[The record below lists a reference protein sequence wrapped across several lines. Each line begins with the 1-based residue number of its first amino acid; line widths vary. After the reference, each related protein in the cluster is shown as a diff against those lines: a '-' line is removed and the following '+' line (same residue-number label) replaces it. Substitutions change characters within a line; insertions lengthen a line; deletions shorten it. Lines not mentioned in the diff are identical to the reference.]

1 MMKPTTGLVFMI
13 RVLLLGVAALIGSQ
27 VWAFSGSAALAYSA
41 GLVSLVLLFILTRS
55 LLRRLMI
62 GRSVRFLG
70 EMKAFDKADFV
81 EAVALNEDTGRSRIE
96 DKVQQ
101 EPEQVAGSIR
111 SLLAQSKKRD
121 K

>member
-1 MMKPTTGLVFMI
+1 MKPTAGLVLMI
-13 RVLLLGVAALIGSQ
+13 GVLLVGAAALVGSQ

-41 GLVSLVLLFILTRS
+41 GVLSLALLFIITRS

-70 EMKAFDKADFV
+70 ELKAFDKSDFV
-81 EAVALNEDTGRSRIE
+81 DAVALSDDTGRSRIE

-101 EPEQVAGSIR
+101 KPEQVAGSIR

-121 K
+121 KQ